1 MKKTLLYHSID
12 SQELAVTI
20 SLTLNE
26 LSEDGLI
33 NKLDDSIY
41 AASTL
46 GEAVVAS
53 SLTPED
59 GLFVHRE
66 LLKALQAF
74 AIVSDMH
81 ALYTFYTGTRS
92 SGKRQRKWFP
102 TLSAV
107 VQLHFVGNLNLN
119 TADLVAVA
127 DISARSRAFGREQ
140 HEGS

>member
-81 ALYTFYTGTRS
+81 ALYTFTPVHAVQGNVNVSGFPLFQPWFNYTLWG
-92 SGKRQRKWFP
+92 
-102 TLSAV
+102 
-107 VQLHFVGNLNLN
+107 
-119 TADLVAVA
+119 
-127 DISARSRAFGREQ
+127 I
-140 HEGS
+140 